1 MTSRPP
7 TPPIAG
13 LDTERLDSLRDL
25 DPGDTAYLDR
35 AIGNF
40 QVNSVAAVEAIRAAA
55 AEGDA
60 ATLRA
65 RAHKIAGS
73 ALNLGV
79 PRAGE
84 AARALE
90 LASESGS
97 TGGAAA
103 LLPELEE
110 SMAEG
115 RALLLTYQATYT
127 G

>member
-1 MTSRPP
+1 MPDLAP

-13 LDTERLDSLRDL
+13 LDVERLDSLRDL
-25 DPGDTAYLDR
+25 DPGETTYIDR
-35 AIGNF
+35 AIGTF
-40 QVNSVAAVEAIRAAA
+40 QVNSAA
-55 AEGDA
+55 AEAAIREAVAAGDVE
-60 ATLRA
+60 TLKA

-90 LASESGS
+90 LAADTGS
-97 TGGAAA
+97 VDGAAA
-103 LLPELEE
+103 LLPELEK

-115 RALLLTYQATYT
+115 RALLLAYQATYT
-127 G
+127 A